1 MSFLIRL
8 LVNAVA
14 LFLISHYNW
23 FGIHADSITDTVI
36 GAIVL
41 GLANAILRPI
51 LMLLSCPLVVL
62 TLGLFTLVIN
72 AIIFYFVLKILPG
85 WHVPGFSAAF
95 WGAIVVTVISWI
107 GSLIFRDVPEE
118 RKRFSR

>member
-1 MSFLIRL
+1 MSFIIRL

-23 FGIHADSITDTVI
+23 FGIHADSITDTLI
-36 GAIVL
+36 GAVVL
-41 GLANAILRPI
+41 GVVNAVLRPI
-51 LMLLSCPLVVL
+51 LMLLTCPLVIV

-72 AIIFYFVLKILPG
+72 ALCFWFVLKILPG
-85 WHVPGFSAAF
+85 WHIPGFWSAF
-95 WGAIVVTVISWI
+95 MGALVVTVVSWI
-107 GSLIFRDVPEE
+107 GSLLFRDVPEE